1 MPLDSAS
8 LIKKVGSDAHCNKC
22 FDELMFGAAKQPKGR
37 SLPNPALSAVA
48 KAAASDGPR
57 KTQSTRVVS
66 PRAAVV
72 APGHASQNTEA
83 AAIQARTEAAKARL
97 NEAALKPVAPVVT
110 VATAAAPAP
119 TPAPAPVAPAE
130 PAPKLAK
137 LLYKQEAKTDAEI
150 SVDEGETVVVL
161 TDDNED
167 WWLVRHGTLEGYVP
181 RTYLEVLPA
190 LASPSDASV
199 ASAPAPRTNGAAKT
213 STSKPAAAATGDAPK
228 QPKTNEERRVLVAEE
243 ILETERSYYKSLEA
257 IVKVRVVELVA
268 RVLLSCF
275 KKSHSPNICRE
286 LLRKRAIPCDLH
298 ATFSFSCNQHGKTT

>member
-1 MPLDSAS
+1 
-8 LIKKVGSDAHCNKC
+8 
-22 FDELMFGAAKQPKGR
+22 MFGGAKQPKGR
-37 SLPNPALSAVA
+37 SLPNPALAAVT

-66 PRAAVV
+66 PRAAIV
-72 APGHASQNTEA
+72 APGHGSQNTEA
-83 AAIQARTEAAKARL
+83 AAIQARAEAAKARI
-97 NEAALKPVAPVVT
+97 NEAALKPAVVVT

-119 TPAPAPVAPAE
+119 APAPTPAPAPAPVAPAE

-181 RTYLEVLPA
+181 RAYLEVLPA
-190 LASPSDASV
+190 PAPVAADAGVSA
-199 ASAPAPRTNGAAKT
+199 ASAPHTNGAAKT
-213 STSKPAAAATGDAPK
+213 STSKPAATATGDAPK

-257 IVKVRVVELVA
+257 IVKVR
-268 RVLLSCF
+268 C
-275 KKSHSPNICRE
+275 C
-286 LLRKRAIPCDLH
+286 
-298 ATFSFSCNQHGKTT
+298 